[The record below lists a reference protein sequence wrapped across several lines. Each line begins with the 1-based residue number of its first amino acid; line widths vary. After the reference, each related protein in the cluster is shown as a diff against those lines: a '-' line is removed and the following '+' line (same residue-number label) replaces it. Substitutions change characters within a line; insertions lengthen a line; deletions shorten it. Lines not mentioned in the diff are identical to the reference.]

1 MARSFNH
8 LIDFLLSE
16 IALCGDQGA
25 SPSDVL
31 TFIDAFYK
39 RLAQDG
45 VSDASGASQHRT
57 PVINRAFQEK
67 VWSWLTRNPEVSIGK
82 DRQWN
87 HLTLTEVEERLSG
100 GSTTNEQD
108 APTVDSPVA
117 PDTEAKSPQSE
128 DCEVPRVFVSEERT
142 WFALTG
148 HGPDATRVLPTEFAL
163 LSIIASRKSRGIVQT
178 ELVRLSGQDKRSVPK
193 RTDVLQQKGYIEKRA
208 IQVKSA
214 RTSLCTLRK
223 FVHMKPAFDATETP
237 ADAEADSKEEILD
250 FKVFTDKLFEIL
262 REYNVIARIDL
273 KRILGFNDFWRWKIL
288 SRALR
293 KFERIGVVKRVRAVS
308 QYADT
313 MKALHPCVMLIREP
327 SEKDIQLFID
337 DSRNLFSNLE
347 QEGNASVEPDDD
359 LRGEEDRTGTSG
371 SQDVGVVTKEGLQEG
386 GRMLP
391 TWSPD
396 RNVYNL
402 IFETIDAAGT
412 TGKTNIE
419 TIRACFGGFF
429 RRPLENALA
438 RLVEC
443 WQISQPPHLRHLA
456 LVRDTV
462 LNRTIT
468 LYVHYSARNFR
479 KLVDA
484 GNASWEAV
492 EFIPRDAKSGK
503 IEVPPIDV
511 VPEVDEFGFPLDNP
525 SKDLFR
531 NGHVTLLECTIAAK
545 PDDYF
550 RSRSDPVAVML
561 GDGRY
566 VVRDGKQKL
575 PHGALERLK
584 TPAKPRGRRPGIR
597 TEGIS
602 DTPEETLLPQGRD
615 VPEMDLDDAELAM
628 IMPKT
633 VKPPKLSKYDP
644 ARYPGMSEKEMLEA
658 MGLDESWTEH
668 NIVTMER
675 PHSGVY
681 VTPRGR
687 RRPTG
692 KRRGRPRISQ
702 IAVFKSP
709 KLRSLPWFLEELS
722 EVSVAQVNDPGV
734 EDEHVAATPV
744 PIPRAASQTA
754 PTATPI
760 VGTSRD
766 AAITTSSNKRAFSER
781 DVEGTAAPP
790 SAKRRR
796 GRPPKKKQI
805 EAPASVDTQETTIA
819 SDQPMLDANAEK
831 ENTEEQIADHPPEP
845 VSPQSGR
852 KRGRPKKDAG
862 GKAQDTRQIIE
873 NKDKNGVS
881 DVTEEV
887 PPQSPVEETQPHKR
901 PRISTTAEIP
911 KSSPEP
917 PPEPVDTAE
926 PMQVND
932 AEAEMPT
939 GVTLPTEKE
948 GQAETPGAVE
958 IIETNTPEVREEVPN
973 PVEPAA
979 LEAAPETAPDGPPE
993 TVPEAAPETA
1003 PEEAPEAPELEVLT
1017 KVESAIG
1024 NEGVMDTPNE
1034 TSGMDRGPTEEPP
1047 DVGDGETRKAM
1058 GRRRKMKKFRIEKG
1072 GSVAML
1078 RRKIVMSVIEQAGGA
1093 YPLGTELW
1101 YPFTTAWLK
1110 TKYTERP
1117 DLRTIRTTVKHMVD
1131 AGKLRQMTFSGMD
1144 DKGIMVTK
1152 TMIIKSDL
1160 PADDPLI
1167 GDLQKK
1173 MLAAGSRFYFPPN
1186 VEIDPELTKSG
1197 NKFTPA
1203 RRQRTVTTLP
1213 VREDITVQLHQ
1224 KPAFVVAQEQ
1234 RRGRMIQRRL
1244 LRGDTEHDSSRSPR
1258 RKERVKRLMKIQ
1270 RTVNEEDAFFSKLT
1284 SISRPGPIGTGGRRH
1299 QAPRPDGQTPPQAL
1313 QPRKM
1318 KRIWHRISSMAPH
1331 AMLMKPLQRFNSL
1344 TGTFSTDAGLAAHP
1358 RHGFKE
1364 TPWTS
1369 LPHSVDDIIARSRRN
1384 KVDLTAEIDP
1394 RSRKFFR
1401 DTDAIARWEI
1411 ENEQL
1416 FERPSDDLRY
1426 INQTVN
1432 GSFDIVPVEG
1442 EIRFDFDQPV
1452 LHSARAP
1459 RSQRV
1464 LRPPRPIPRLPS
1476 ASSWDSGSQERNV
1489 RFWTVPPQNRRLS
1502 KLDESATAEEAG
1514 PERPQGRKSRFS
1526 TRRNRFIK
1534 ALPDDFARKIT
1545 TAMVVVRTLA
1555 GGIEGRMIDWD
1566 LVPKA
1571 FPGYDP
1577 QFIQDR
1583 GKAILNRTRL
1593 QMAKMQSDFQERFI
1607 EAYENDEVPA
1617 IDYSNL
1623 SSYDWEWIVNW
1634 ADGQLDIPTSD
1645 QTLLELPATRNQFDR
1660 LFEIRTEPPT
1670 SLEEIYSHNTSTVTL
1685 LRKRTL
1691 FANMPFA
1698 IPLHQPH
1705 SGTSQRRTELA
1716 QLEMVKTWVRA
1727 NVITPEETYR
1737 PADARQALERFG
1749 ERLVRDAVQ
1758 SLVMERSISMGNK
1771 GRIAPGRNYD
1781 ITDHFLA
1788 MLSRRR
1794 PIDSTQLKIAA
1805 RFKTAVLDK
1814 EFRQQTHH
1822 EVSYAAEDGEILV
1835 LINLLAEGRIT
1846 LRPRDPPRDKYGL
1859 TDGGYLTRLIDK
1871 GKLRFAIEA
1880 HPVYGKYVYGNPIRE
1895 KSSTVPPPRG
1905 DMDRDIIDRPAM
1917 PSPMQWT
1924 LRPFPGRIPVWFDV
1938 HRNFI
1943 KRVWDLSAATVIGI
1957 VALRPGIS
1965 AASIASMVKPSMGA
1979 WEVELLLE
1987 WMEQVSVVRHETP
2000 CQDKLQA
2007 AVEQDRERENEPAV
2021 IPKNLYLYFGLI
2033 STDSLDL
2040 SPH

>member
-31 TFIDAFYK
+31 AFTDAFYK
-39 RLAQDG
+39 RAAQDG
-45 VSDASGASQHRT
+45 ASDASGASQKRT

-67 VWSWLTRNPEVSIGK
+67 VWSWLTRNPEVSVGK
-82 DRQWN
+82 NRQWN
-87 HLTLTEVEERLSG
+87 HLTLTEAEERLSG
-100 GSTTNEQD
+100 ASTTNEQD
-108 APTVDSPVA
+108 APMDDSPVA
-117 PDTEAKSPQSE
+117 SDTEAKPPASE
-128 DCEVPRVFVSEERT
+128 DGELPRVFVSEERT
-142 WFALTG
+142 WFAITG
-148 HGPDATRVLPTEFAL
+148 HGPDVTKVLPTEFAL
-163 LSIIASRKSRGIVQT
+163 LSIIASHKSKGIVQT

-193 RTDVLQQKGYIEKRA
+193 RTDVLQKKGYIEKRA

-223 FVHMKPAFDATETP
+223 FAQVKPTFDSTGTP
-237 ADAEADSKEEILD
+237 ADAEADSKEEKEEILD
-250 FKVFTDKLFEIL
+250 FKLFTDKLFEIL
-262 REYNVIARIDL
+262 REYSVIARIDL
-273 KRILGFNDFWRWKIL
+273 KRILGFNDLWRWKIL

-293 KFERIGVVKRVRAVS
+293 KFERIGVLKRVRAVS

-347 QEGNASVEPDDD
+347 QEGNASVELDDD
-359 LRGEEDRTGTSG
+359 VRGEEDRTGTSA
-371 SQDVGVVTKEGLQEG
+371 SQDVGVVAKEGLEEG

-391 TWSPD
+391 TWTPD

-419 TIRACFGGFF
+419 TIRVCFGGFF
-429 RRPLENALA
+429 RRPLENALS

-443 WQISQPPHLRHLA
+443 WQVSQPPHLRHLA

-479 KLVDA
+479 TLVDA
-484 GNASWEAV
+484 GQASWEAV

-503 IEVPPIDV
+503 IEVPPIDA

-531 NGHVTLLECTIAAK
+531 NGDVTLLECTIAAK
-545 PDDYF
+545 PADYF

-561 GDGRY
+561 DDGRY
-566 VVRDGKQKL
+566 VVRDGRQKL

-584 TPAKPRGRRPGIR
+584 TPSKPRGRRPKIR
-597 TEGIS
+597 TES
-602 DTPEETLLPQGRD
+602 TSNAPEETVLLPEGR
-615 VPEMDLDDAELAM
+615 VLPEMDLDDSELAM
-628 IMPKT
+628 IAAT
-633 VKPPKLSKYDP
+633 VKRPKLSKYDP

-658 MGLDESWTEH
+658 MGLDESWTEY
-668 NIVTMER
+668 NIVVMER

-681 VTPRGR
+681 VTPRGK
-687 RRPTG
+687 RRPTA
-692 KRRGRPRISQ
+692 KRQGRPRISQ

-709 KLRSLPWFLEELS
+709 KLRSFPWFLEGEAG
-722 EVSVAQVNDPGV
+722 EPSVPRVTGPGV
-734 EDEHVAATPV
+734 EGNNVAAAPVCTP
-744 PIPRAASQTA
+744 ITASGTA
-754 PTATPI
+754 PTATLSDE
-760 VGTSRD
+760 TSQD
-766 AAITTSSNKRAFSER
+766 IAVATNNKRTFPEES
-781 DVEGTAAPP
+781 VEDMATPP
-790 SAKRRR
+790 PAKRRR
-796 GRPPKKKQI
+796 GRPPKKKNI
-805 EAPASVDTQETTIA
+805 KKGASTQETTIT
-819 SDQPMLDANAEK
+819 SDQPMPDADAEK
-831 ENTEEQIADHPPEP
+831 ENTEEQIAHSPPEP
-845 VSPQSGR
+845 VPPQSGR
-852 KRGRPKKDAG
+852 KRGRPKKSAA
-862 GKAQDTRQIIE
+862 GKAQDTQQIIQT
-873 NKDKNGVS
+873 KDNNSGVS
-881 DVTEEV
+881 DIAEHV
-887 PPQSPVEETQPHKR
+887 PQSPVEETQPHKR
-901 PRISTTAEIP
+901 PRISTTAEIQIF
-911 KSSPEP
+911 SPDP

-926 PMQVND
+926 PMQVD
-932 AEAEMPT
+932 AREAEIPAE
-939 GVTLPTEKE
+939 VTLTTEKE
-948 GQAETPGAVE
+948 DQMEPPGVVE
-958 IIETNTPEVREEVPN
+958 GIETHTLEASKEVSNPAEPEPEPVSAPEV
-973 PVEPAA
+973 
-979 LEAAPETAPDGPPE
+979 APETGPEVALEVAAEE
-993 TVPEAAPETA
+993 TAETA
-1003 PEEAPEAPELEVLT
+1003 PEIEPELETLT

-1024 NEGVMDTPNE
+1024 NEGLMDTPHE
-1034 TSGMDRGPTEEPP
+1034 TPGMDPGNTEEPP
-1047 DVGDGETRKAM
+1047 DVGDGEPGQAM
-1058 GRRRKMKKFRIEKG
+1058 GRKRRMKKVRLEKG

-1078 RRKIVMSVIEQAGGA
+1078 RRKIVMQIIEQAGGA

-1117 DLRTIRTTVKHMVD
+1117 DLRTIRSTVKNMVE
-1131 AGKLRQMTFSGMD
+1131 AGRLRQMTFSGLD
-1144 DKGIMVTK
+1144 DKGIMITK
-1152 TMIIKSDL
+1152 TMITKPDL
-1160 PADDPLI
+1160 PTDGPVI
-1167 GDLQKK
+1167 MDLQKK

-1203 RRQRTVTTLP
+1203 RRQRTITTLP

-1234 RRGRMIQRRL
+1234 RRGRRIQRRL
-1244 LRGDTEHDSSRSPR
+1244 LRGEAGDDRSPSPQR
-1258 RKERVKRLMKIQ
+1258 RERVKRLMKIQ
-1270 RTVNEEDAFFSKLT
+1270 RPLNEEDALLSNLT
-1284 SISRPGPIGTGGRRH
+1284 SISRPGPTGTGGGRRL
-1299 QAPRPDGQTPPQAL
+1299 APKPDGQVRPSEAL

-1318 KRIWHRISSMAPH
+1318 KRIWHRISAVALH
-1331 AMLMKPLQRFNSL
+1331 AMLMKPLQRFNPV
-1344 TGTFSTDAGLAAHP
+1344 TGTFSTDAGLAAYA

-1364 TPWTS
+1364 IPWTS
-1369 LPHSVDDIIARSRRN
+1369 LPHSVDDITARARRT

-1394 RSRKFFR
+1394 RSIKFFR

-1411 ENEQL
+1411 DNEQL
-1416 FERPSDDLRY
+1416 FDRRSNDLRY

-1432 GSFDIVPVEG
+1432 GSFDIAPVEG

-1452 LHSARAP
+1452 SRP
-1459 RSQRV
+1459 RSSLTQRL
-1464 LRPPRPIPRLPS
+1464 LRPRPRLLP
-1476 ASSWDSGSQERNV
+1476 ASSRDSGSQERNV
-1489 RFWTVPPQNRRLS
+1489 RFQTLAPRNRRLS
-1502 KLDESATAEEAG
+1502 RLDDSSMAEEAEL
-1514 PERPQGRKSRFS
+1514 ERSQGRKPSSRFS

-1534 ALPDDFARKIT
+1534 ALPDDLVRKIT

-1555 GGIEGRMIDWD
+1555 GGIEGKMIDWD
-1566 LVPKA
+1566 LVSRA

-1583 GKAILNRTRL
+1583 GKTIWNRTRL

-1623 SSYDWEWIVNW
+1623 QSYDWEWLVNW
-1634 ADGQLDIPTSD
+1634 TDSQLDTPTSD

-1660 LFEIRTEPPT
+1660 LFEIRTEPPI
-1670 SLEEIYSHNTSTVTL
+1670 SVDDIYSHNTTMVTL
-1685 LRKRTL
+1685 QRKRTL
-1691 FANMPFA
+1691 FASVPFA
-1698 IPLHQPH
+1698 IPLQKPR
-1705 SGTSQRRTELA
+1705 SGTPQRRAELA
-1716 QLEMVKTWVRA
+1716 QLETAKSWVRA

-1737 PADARQALERFG
+1737 PADARHALERFG

-1781 ITDHFLA
+1781 ITDYFLA
-1788 MLSRRR
+1788 TLSRKR
-1794 PIDSTQLKIAA
+1794 PIDSAQLKIAA

-1822 EVSYAAEDGEILV
+1822 EVSYAAEDGEILA
-1835 LINLLAEGRIT
+1835 LINLVAEGRVA
-1846 LRPRDPPRDKYGL
+1846 LRPRDPPRAKYGL
-1859 TDGGYLTRLIDK
+1859 TDGGYLTRLIEK
-1871 GKLRFAIEA
+1871 SKLRFIIEA
-1880 HPVYGKYVYGNPIRE
+1880 HPVRGKYVYGNPIRE
-1895 KSSTVPPPRG
+1895 KLLTVPPPRG
-1905 DMDRDIIDRPAM
+1905 DMDIDLIDRTATVTPM
-1917 PSPMQWT
+1917 PSAMQWVP
-1924 LRPFPGRIPVWFDV
+1924 RPFPGRIPIWFDV

-1943 KRVWDLSAATVIGI
+1943 KRVWDLSAAAVIGI

-1987 WMEQVSVVRHETP
+1987 WMEQVTIVRHELP
-2000 CQDKLQA
+2000 CQEKLQA
-2007 AVEQDRERENEPAV
+2007 VAQEQGPERANEPGWFVREWWWLV
-2021 IPKNLYLYFGLI
+2021 IE
-2033 STDSLDL
+2033 
-2040 SPH
+2040 